1 MFQLHKRK
9 LYAGIG
15 LLAILIIGASA
26 TTQDKPKP
34 NLKVLPKNIDHEAL
48 SKIMKEFNVSLGVK
62 CNFCHAQSKTDP
74 KKLDFGSD
82 EKDEKNIARSMMKMT
97 SKINKKYFN
106 FNKEGEDN
114 APAVT
119 CITCHNGK
127 AHPESKVTLPPPPP
141 ER

>member
-9 LYAGIG
+9 FYAGLG
-15 LLAILIIGASA
+15 LLAILIIGVSA

-34 NLKVLPKNIDHEAL
+34 NLKVLPKNIDHEEL

-62 CNFCHAQSKTDP
+62 CNFCHAPSKTDP
-74 KKLDFGSD
+74 KKLDFASD
-82 EKDEKNIARSMMKMT
+82 EKNEKEIARSMMKMT
-97 SKINKKYFN
+97 SKINKKYFG
-106 FNKEGEDN
+106 KAEEGKL
-114 APAVT
+114 PAIT

-127 AHPESKVTLPPPPP
+127 AHPENKVELPPPPP